1 MSLATGAALPE
12 VSVLVPAKDEAEN
25 LPEFVRQAREALLP
39 LPYACEIVVI
49 DDGSRDGTAETLRE
63 LATKHPFVR
72 AVTHRSQRGI
82 ADALASG
89 ADAARGRI
97 LVFYPA
103 DLQYRP
109 ADIPGLVQPILDD
122 TADVVTGIKQ
132 GHYEKRFVSWVYNG
146 LCRWLF
152 GVRVTD
158 LNSVKAYRREVMDGL
173 TTRPDWHRFM
183 VVIAAAE
190 GFRLA
195 EHPVPLQPRRAGKSK
210 FGIGRIPVGVLDLV
224 SVWFQLRFGRKPMLF
239 FGVSGAVLIF
249 FGVLVGVYALIERYV
264 YQQGNRA
271 FLYLVLL
278 LVLAGLMLFGFGF
291 VGEMVAGMREE
302 VRGLE
307 REVDHL
313 RLGAGDDGAR
323 PIAAESQA
331 RYTDPASGSRSHP
344 S

>member
-1 MSLATGAALPE
+1 VSLATGAALPE

-39 LPYACEIVVI
+39 LPYSCEIVVI
-49 DDGSRDGTAETLRE
+49 DDGSRDATPDVLRD
-63 LATKHPFVR
+63 LAARHPFVR
-72 AVTHRSQRGI
+72 VVTHRSQRGI

-89 ADAARGRI
+89 ADAARGRVF
-97 LVFYPA
+97 VFYPA
-103 DLQYRP
+103 DLQYLP
-109 ADIPGLVQPILDD
+109 SDIPGLVQPILDD
-122 TADVVTGIKQ
+122 AADVVTGTKQ

-173 TTRPDWHRFM
+173 TRRPDWHRFM
-183 VVIAAAE
+183 VVIAAAQ

-195 EHPVPLQPRRAGKSK
+195 ERPVPLHPRRAGKSK

-249 FGVLVGVYALIERYV
+249 LGFLVGVYALIERYV
-264 YQQGNRA
+264 LEHGNRA

-278 LVLAGLMLFGFGF
+278 LVLAGLILFGFGF
-291 VGEMVAGMREE
+291 VGEMLAGMREE
-302 VRGLE
+302 VRSLQRE
-307 REVDHL
+307 RETDQL
-313 RLGAGDDGAR
+313 RLRAPDDALPPQVGRGGA
-323 PIAAESQA
+323 
-331 RYTDPASGSRSHP
+331 
-344 S
+344 

>member
-25 LPEFVRQAREALLP
+25 LPEFVREAREALLP
-39 LPYACEIVVI
+39 LPYACEVVVI
-49 DDGSRDGTAETLRE
+49 DDGSRDGTADILRD
-63 LATKHPFVR
+63 LAAKHPFLRV
-72 AVTHRSQRGI
+72 VSHRSQRGI

-89 ADAARGRI
+89 ADAARGRV

-109 ADIPGLVQPILDD
+109 SDIPSLVQPILDD
-122 TADVVTGIKQ
+122 AADVVTGTKQ

-173 TTRPDWHRFM
+173 TRRPDWHRFM
-183 VVIAAAE
+183 VVIAAAQ

-195 EHPVPLQPRRAGKSK
+195 ERPVPLYPRRAGKSK
-210 FGIGRIPVGVLDLV
+210 FGIARIPVGVLDLV

-239 FGVSGAVLIF
+239 FGVAGALLF
-249 FGVLVGVYALIERYV
+249 LLGFLVGVVALWLRFGPAHVGFRPLLDLIMV
-264 YQQGNRA
+264 
-271 FLYLVLL
+271 LVISGI
-278 LVLAGLMLFGFGF
+278 ALFGFGF
-291 VGEMVAGMREE
+291 VGEMLAGMREE
-302 VRGLE
+302 VRALQ
-307 REVDHL
+307 REMDQL
-313 RLGAGDDGAR
+313 RLGAPDDSPPPPPPSGGGGRGA
-323 PIAAESQA
+323 S
-331 RYTDPASGSRSHP
+331 
-344 S
+344 